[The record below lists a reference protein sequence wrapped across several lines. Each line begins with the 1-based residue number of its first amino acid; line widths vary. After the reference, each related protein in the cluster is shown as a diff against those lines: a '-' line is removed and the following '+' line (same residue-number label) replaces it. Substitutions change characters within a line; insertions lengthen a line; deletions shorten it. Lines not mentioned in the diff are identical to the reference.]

1 MMAYNGAD
9 FDGDILFTTSNQ
21 IIINGISDEPA
32 IVCEGKSS
40 DKKGNVNKDDFIK
53 CIKNSFGNKVGSVTN
68 VGSSFYD
75 KISLFE
81 KGTKEYDELNYR
93 IQTIQYIQ
101 QECIDSAKNGIPPRP
116 IPLTWTDNRA
126 VAEIEDKE
134 KRELYEKI
142 VTERKPYY
150 FIYIYESLLKEH
162 NKYNKATE
170 TNCYRRF
177 GMYIDNMKTMA
188 EEMLD
193 RNDLSENEKQILFEM
208 EEFLYWYEKKQIV
221 SNNPCIV
228 NKMAKIVEDEF
239 DTRDYMY
246 KDSFDYEV
254 YKSKDIKQIGTKQQ
268 IEEIKELYKAYKN
281 SSKSYITSG
290 IGNDLEFRENE
301 ASEREEV
308 LRDSFHSIISDKQ
321 ILLNTMLDLSYK
333 KTIISKSLTW
343 TICGDIILENM
354 LVNSNN
360 KIQYPIK
367 SYEPE
372 FSYNG
377 IGYKMKEIEVG
388 GIK

>member
-1 MMAYNGAD
+1 M

-116 IPLTWTDNRA
+116 IPSTWTDNRA
-126 VAEIEDKE
+126 VVKIEDKE

-162 NKYNKATE
+162 NKYDKATKNKCE
-170 TNCYRRF
+170 RLFRCDINTLKQKQKYMMR
-177 GMYIDNMKTMA
+177 K
-188 EEMLD
+188 
-193 RNDLSENEKQILFEM
+193 NDLTKEENNLLCEIN
-208 EEFLYWYEKKQIV
+208 EFLYWYEKKQIV

-228 NKMAKIVEDEF
+228 NKIAKIVEDEF
-239 DTRDYMY
+239 DDNKQKTINKEFDYSIYMSDNDEITNRNTIIKIKKAY
-246 KDSFDYEV
+246 EDYKNDMKDSRLLTR
-254 YKSKDIKQIGTKQQ
+254 KS
-268 IEEIKELYKAYKN
+268 
-281 SSKSYITSG
+281 
-290 IGNDLEFRENE
+290 NDLEELE
-301 ASEREEV
+301 HEHSERDDYFKEKV
-308 LRDSFHSIISDKQ
+308 MSIIPDKQ
-321 ILLNTMLDLSYK
+321 ILLNTMLELSYK
-333 KTIISKSLTW
+333 KTVISKTLTW
-343 TICGDIILENM
+343 VVCGDIILDNM
-354 LVNSNN
+354 LDRTNN

-367 SYEPE
+367 ADDSDFE
-372 FSYNG
+372 YNG
-377 IGYKMKEIEVG
+377 IGYKMKELELKG
-388 GIK
+388 E